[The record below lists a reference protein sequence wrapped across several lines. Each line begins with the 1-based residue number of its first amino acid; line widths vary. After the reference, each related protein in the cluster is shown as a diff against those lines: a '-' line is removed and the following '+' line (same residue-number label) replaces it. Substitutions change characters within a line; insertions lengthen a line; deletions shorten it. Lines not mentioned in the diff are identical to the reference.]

1 MDIIK
6 NNWEWLSVNPW
17 VAIAL
22 ALMFFGLGWAAANLF
37 YKERI
42 QLLKE
47 KNNASNS
54 QTVVHENFEYPQ
66 SGRYG
71 KNVLSNTAQSI
82 GINEK
87 VGFRAEIPK
96 KSRILVVL
104 KGPKPLHK
112 SDKGHSWQYNLSKR
126 SNWTTSTYE
135 SESGGRQEFTA
146 ENGTADMELEFVRS
160 GEATIEVFEGE
171 DKSVSWV
178 KIITIRE

>member
-1 MDIIK
+1 
-6 NNWEWLSVNPW
+6 
-17 VAIAL
+17 
-22 ALMFFGLGWAAANLF
+22 MFFCLGWAAASLF

-42 QLLKE
+42 EILKE
-47 KNNASNS
+47 KNNGSNS
-54 QTVVHENFEYPQ
+54 PKTIANENFEYPQ

-71 KNVLSNTAQSI
+71 KNVLANTAQSI

-96 KSRILVVL
+96 KSRILFVL

-112 SDKGHSWQYNLSKR
+112 SDKGHSWQFSLSR
-126 SNWTTSTYE
+126 LSNWTTSTYE
-135 SESGGRQEFTA
+135 SENGGRQEFTA

-160 GEATIEVFEGE
+160 GVATIEVFEGE

-178 KIITIRE
+178 KTITIRE